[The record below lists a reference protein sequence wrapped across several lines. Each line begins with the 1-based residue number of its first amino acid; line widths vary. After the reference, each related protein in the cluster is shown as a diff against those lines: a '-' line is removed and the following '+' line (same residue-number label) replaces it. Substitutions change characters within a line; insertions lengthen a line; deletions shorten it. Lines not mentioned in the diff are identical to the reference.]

1 MDNWRTAV
9 EEGYRQGFADAGKI
23 GIVVVVLVII
33 CTVLVMR

>member
-23 GIVVVVLVII
+23 GIVVVVII
-33 CTVLVMR
+33 IVAVMGLR

>member
-23 GIVVVVLVII
+23 GIVVVMII
-33 CTVLVMR
+33 IVAVMGLR

>member
-23 GIVVVVLVII
+23 GIVVVVIIIVAVIG
-33 CTVLVMR
+33 LR